1 MEALRALP
9 DLADVASDQQDGGLA
24 ARLALDRA
32 SASRLGITP
41 LQIDNTLYDAFG
53 QRQISTIFTQVNQYR
68 VVLEAQPTWQRG
80 PAALEHIYI
89 ATPDGGQTP
98 LGAIAHVTEE
108 SSPLAVSRQGQF
120 PVVTISFNLAPGASL
135 GSAVRAIRTAT
146 ANLAMPASVQPS
158 FQGTAEAFERSLA
171 NEPLL
176 ILAAIITV
184 YIVLGVLYESYIH
197 PLTILS
203 TLPSAGVGAILALM
217 LTGTEL
223 GVITLIGIILLIG
236 IVKKNA
242 IMMIDFALDAE
253 RREGMAPAEAIY
265 QACLLRFRP
274 IMMTTMAALF
284 GAVPLAL
291 SRGTGWELRRPLGIT
306 IVGGLLVSQ
315 ALTLY
320 TTPVVYLAFERLA
333 ARVRVAPPRSHR
345 QRSRRRPRRRSERAE
360 AMNISEP
367 FVRRPVATTLLAA
380 ALALAGAL
388 AYELLPVTPLPQVD
402 FPTIVVN
409 GALPGASPETMAS
422 SVAMPLER
430 QFGRISGITEMTSS
444 STLGSTSVVMQF
456 ALDRDIDGAAR
467 DVQAAV
473 NAARAQL
480 PANLPNNPSYRKV
493 NPTEAPAMILSLTSE
508 TQPIA
513 QVFDVASSILAQ
525 TLSQV
530 PGVGQVTVGGGA
542 LPAVRVEANP
552 LALSRYGIGLD
563 QVRTAIAS
571 ANVYRP
577 TGRVSDGERAWT
589 IDTGAQLSKADDYR
603 PLLVAFRNGAPVRLG
618 DVAQVDDSL
627 QDLSTLGLVNG
638 RRAVMLIVTRE
649 PGANIIDTV
658 ERIRALMPQ
667 LQAIIPANMTLAVAV
682 DRTPTIRS
690 SIADVER
697 TLVIAI
703 ALVVLVVFLFLRRPR
718 ATLIPPSRCRS
729 RSPARSPRCISSA
742 TASTTCRCSR

>member
-1 MEALRALP
+1 
-9 DLADVASDQQDGGLA
+9 
-24 ARLALDRA
+24 
-32 SASRLGITP
+32 
-41 LQIDNTLYDAFG
+41 
-53 QRQISTIFTQVNQYR
+53 
-68 VVLEAQPTWQRG
+68 
-80 PAALEHIYI
+80 
-89 ATPDGGQTP
+89 
-98 LGAIAHVTEE
+98 
-108 SSPLAVSRQGQF
+108 
-120 PVVTISFNLAPGASL
+120 
-135 GSAVRAIRTAT
+135 
-146 ANLAMPASVQPS
+146 
-158 FQGTAEAFERSLA
+158 
-171 NEPLL
+171 
-176 ILAAIITV
+176 
-184 YIVLGVLYESYIH
+184 
-197 PLTILS
+197 
-203 TLPSAGVGAILALM
+203 
-217 LTGTEL
+217 
-223 GVITLIGIILLIG
+223 
-236 IVKKNA
+236 
-242 IMMIDFALDAE
+242 
-253 RREGMAPAEAIY
+253 
-265 QACLLRFRP
+265 
-274 IMMTTMAALF
+274 
-284 GAVPLAL
+284 
-291 SRGTGWELRRPLGIT
+291 
-306 IVGGLLVSQ
+306 
-315 ALTLY
+315 
-320 TTPVVYLAFERLA
+320 
-333 ARVRVAPPRSHR
+333 
-345 QRSRRRPRRRSERAE
+345 
-360 AMNISEP
+360 MNISEP

-402 FPTIVVN
+402 FPTIVVS
-409 GALPGASPETMAS
+409 GSLPGASPETMAS

-493 NPTEAPAMILSLTSE
+493 NPTEAPVMILALTSE

-577 TGRVSDGERAWT
+577 TGRVSDGDRAWN

-603 PLLVAFRNGAPVRLG
+603 PLLVAWRNGAPVRLG

-667 LQAIIPANMTLAVAV
+667 LQAIIPASMNALRRRRPHADHPQLDCRRGADAGDRDRARRARGLSVPAAAARDADSRRRGAALAGRHVRARCTSLGYSLDNLSLLALTISTGFVIDDAIVVIENVTRHLEAGVPPLEAALTGAREVGFTVLSMSLSLIAVFIPILFMGGIVGRLFREFAVTL
-682 DRTPTIRS
+682 S
-690 SIADVER
+690 
-697 TLVIAI
+697 IAI
-703 ALVVLVVFLFLRRPR
+703 AVSMVVSVTVTPMLCARFLK
-718 ATLIPPSRCRS
+718 A
-729 RSPARSPRCISSA
+729 PARRETRTAVRGERAGVRLAARSLRARRCASCCAIPR
-742 TASTTCRCSR
+742 

>member
-1 MEALRALP
+1 
-9 DLADVASDQQDGGLA
+9 
-24 ARLALDRA
+24 
-32 SASRLGITP
+32 
-41 LQIDNTLYDAFG
+41 
-53 QRQISTIFTQVNQYR
+53 
-68 VVLEAQPTWQRG
+68 
-80 PAALEHIYI
+80 
-89 ATPDGGQTP
+89 
-98 LGAIAHVTEE
+98 
-108 SSPLAVSRQGQF
+108 
-120 PVVTISFNLAPGASL
+120 
-135 GSAVRAIRTAT
+135 
-146 ANLAMPASVQPS
+146 
-158 FQGTAEAFERSLA
+158 
-171 NEPLL
+171 
-176 ILAAIITV
+176 
-184 YIVLGVLYESYIH
+184 
-197 PLTILS
+197 
-203 TLPSAGVGAILALM
+203 
-217 LTGTEL
+217 
-223 GVITLIGIILLIG
+223 
-236 IVKKNA
+236 
-242 IMMIDFALDAE
+242 
-253 RREGMAPAEAIY
+253 
-265 QACLLRFRP
+265 
-274 IMMTTMAALF
+274 
-284 GAVPLAL
+284 
-291 SRGTGWELRRPLGIT
+291 
-306 IVGGLLVSQ
+306 
-315 ALTLY
+315 
-320 TTPVVYLAFERLA
+320 
-333 ARVRVAPPRSHR
+333 
-345 QRSRRRPRRRSERAE
+345 
-360 AMNISEP
+360 MNISEP

-402 FPTIVVN
+402 FPTIVVS
-409 GALPGASPETMAS
+409 GSLPGASPETMAS

-444 STLGSTSVVMQF
+444 STLGSTSVVLQF

-552 LALSRYGIGLD
+552 VALSRYGIGLD

-603 PLLVAFRNGAPVRLG
+603 PLLVAYRNGAPVRLG

-649 PGANIIDTV
+649 PGANIIETV

-667 LQAIIPANMTLAVAV
+667 LQAIIPANMTLSVAV
-682 DRTPTIRS
+682 DRTPTIRG

-718 ATLIPPSRCRS
+718 ATLIPAVAVPLSLAGTFAAMYLVGYSLDNLSLLALTISTGFVIDDAIVVIENVTRHLEAGVRPLEAALIGAREVGFTVLSMSLSLIAVFIPILFMGGIVGRLFREFAVTLSIAIALSMVVSVTVTPMLCARFLKAPAEEKHGRLYRGERTGVRLAARSLRCGAARRPAPSVADARRHAADDRPQRLSLRRRAERILSAGGYRHVDRRGAGAPGHLVQRDAREADGADEDRRQRS
-729 RSPARSPRCISSA
+729 WRRFGGRLHRRRQRHDEHGAAVRQPEAARSSARRTRRRSPRA
-742 TASTTCRCSR
+742 